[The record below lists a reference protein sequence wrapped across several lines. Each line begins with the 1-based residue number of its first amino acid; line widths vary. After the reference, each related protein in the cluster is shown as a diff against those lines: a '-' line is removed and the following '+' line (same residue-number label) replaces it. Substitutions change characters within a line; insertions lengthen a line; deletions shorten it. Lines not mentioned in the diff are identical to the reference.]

1 MNLQNITFDNKSYI
15 NQNANVPNVNKVTDD
30 DLNEIK
36 SVINANN
43 NTLNDS
49 LFYKPGDVIEIGNA
63 GVPGLYV
70 ANGYITSSTK
80 SVFVTI
86 AVPKRLDN
94 ISTSNVSVNN
104 LNVELRGIS
113 GYLNSAS
120 GYIEY
125 VGKSGYTIT
134 AWKSS
139 NNTITIRL
147 QKSSAFTNV
156 TNNTPAVLAGYFK
169 LTLS

>member
-36 SVINANN
+36 SAINNNN

-49 LFYKPGDVIEIGNA
+49 LFYKVGDVIEIGNA
-63 GVPGLYV
+63 EGSGLYV
-70 ANGYITSSTK
+70 ANGYI
-80 SVFVTI
+80 SVGTQSIYVTL
-86 AVPKRLDN
+86 VTPKRLDN
-94 ISTSNVSVNN
+94 ITSITIDSI
-104 LNVELRGIS
+104 NVEARGTS
-113 GYLNSAS
+113 GYLNSQS
-120 GYIEY
+120 GFVEY

-147 QKSSAFTNV
+147 KKSSAFTNV
-156 TNNTPAVLAGYFK
+156 TNNTPVVLDGYFK

>member
-36 SVINANN
+36 SVTNN
-43 NTLNDS
+43 NNITLNDS
-49 LFYKPGDVIEIGNA
+49 LFYKQNDVIEMGNA

-70 ANGYITSSTK
+70 ANGYISWSTQ

-94 ISTSNVSVNN
+94 ISNISVNN

-139 NNTITIRL
+139 NNTITIKL
-147 QKSSAFTNV
+147 AKSSAFTNI
-156 TNNTPAVLAGYFK
+156 TNNTPVVLDGYFK

>member
-36 SVINANN
+36 SAINNNN

-49 LFYKPGDVIEIGNA
+49 LFYKVGDVIEIGNA
-63 GVPGLYV
+63 GTPGLYV
-70 ANGYITSSTK
+70 ANGYISGGTQSI
-80 SVFVTI
+80 FVTL
-86 AVPKRLDN
+86 VTPKRLDN
-94 ISTSNVSVNN
+94 ITSITIDSI
-104 LNVELRGIS
+104 NVEARGTS
-113 GYLNSAS
+113 GYLNSQA
-120 GYIEY
+120 GYVEY

-156 TNNTPAVLAGYFK
+156 TNNTPVVLDGYFK

>member
-36 SVINANN
+36 SAINNNN

-49 LFYKPGDVIEIGNA
+49 LFYKAGDVIEIGNA
-63 GVPGLYV
+63 GTPGLYV
-70 ANGYITSSTK
+70 ANGYISGGTQSL
-80 SVFVTI
+80 FVILVT
-86 AVPKRLDN
+86 PKRLDN
-94 ISTSNVSVNN
+94 ITSITIDSI
-104 LNVELRGIS
+104 NVEARGTS
-113 GYLNSAS
+113 GYLNSQS
-120 GYIEY
+120 GFVEY
-125 VGKSGYTIT
+125 VGKDNYTIP

-156 TNNTPAVLAGYFK
+156 TNNTPVVLAGYFK